1 MLSTQSLFNLILQPE
16 SGVNLRLTNWEDS
29 LFVLRE
35 AKLLATLYHSA
46 KRKGCLN
53 QYPDF
58 AQKHLRSASVYA
70 SQQKLQVNF
79 EAAELRE
86 LFEEIGVTALFL
98 KGAGYALRD
107 SLNSEGRICSDLD
120 ILVDKADLNNAEAH
134 LRDNLWLPE
143 ALDEY
148 DEKYYREWAH
158 EIPPMMHL
166 NRGTVIDMHH
176 NLYLPISG
184 RALDVTPFFTSRE
197 KTQSGCFVLE
207 PSATVMHSII
217 HMFANEDSSSWMRDL
232 VDITMLIQEY
242 ENDVFWEKLLKL
254 AKQTKFEFEFVSCLY
269 ALIHYTDMQLPK
281 EIQAYIITYPLTRLQ
296 KWLIHNAIIPA
307 IAPEHEKT
315 LSGKHRLAKQ
325 IVYFRGHWIKMPAFV
340 LFKHFVLKSFFAIR
354 DQVVGKNHFDQEQPK
369 NPDW

>member
-1 MLSTQSLFNLILQPE
+1 MLNTRRLFTLILQPE
-16 SGVNLRLTNWEDS
+16 SGLDFSLKNWEDC

-46 KRKGCLN
+46 KRKNCFD
-53 QYPDF
+53 QYPEF
-58 AQKHLRSASVYA
+58 AQKHLLSAYTYA
-70 SQQKLQVNF
+70 AQQKLQVKF

-120 ILVDKADLNNAEAH
+120 ILVNKSDLEKAESH
-134 LRDNLWLPE
+134 LRENLWIPE

-184 RALDVTPFFTSRE
+184 RAVDVAEFMSTRE

-232 VDITMLIQEY
+232 VDLYMLIQEF
-242 ENDVFWEKLLKL
+242 ESNDFWNKLLGYAQKT
-254 AKQTKFEFEFVSCLY
+254 QFEFEFVSCMYSLTY
-269 ALIHYTDMQLPK
+269 YTNIKLPK
-281 EIQAYIITYPLTRLQ
+281 AVQAYLITFPLNRWQTSR
-296 KWLIHNAIIPA
+296 
-307 IAPEHEKT
+307 
-315 LSGKHRLAKQ
+315 S
-325 IVYFRGHWIKMPAFV
+325 
-340 LFKHFVLKSFFAIR
+340 
-354 DQVVGKNHFDQEQPK
+354 
-369 NPDW
+369 